1 MIRKKELFKLVFLF
15 LLAEVILY
23 SQNKINEMTNNIQ
36 ADNPIAVAN
45 TANEKDDTEAP
56 EDIFE
61 LLFSDAKSFYVEAL
75 ISSHFNDTSEVKF
88 CFDRTF
94 EIVAEISELDTLTPP
109 QQDELN
115 RFCEKLTYDYQ
126 NQFSYLNGDTVTTG
140 VAFIRNYIS
149 ENILDTVKVGDD
161 ELVVLDDRPG
171 HLPIVT
177 SKKINRIIDY
187 FSSSQNKYFQEWL
200 NNAGL
205 YKEHMMPIL
214 KKYGLPEELFYLAL
228 IESGFNTSAYS
239 YAHAAGPWQFIAGT
253 GARYGLKR
261 NWWVDERRDPIK
273 STEAAAKYL
282 RDLYKEF
289 DDWFLAIAAYNC
301 GEMNV
306 WRAIRREGTRDFW
319 KLKSLPRQTRDYI
332 PTFMAGIIIAQ
343 NPEKYG
349 MIYAPK
355 ETWKWDEVTV
365 DRSYEFEHIS
375 KVSDVPVPV
384 LRQYN
389 PELRRWVT
397 PPEVEQYVLHVPVG
411 KAEGLIEKL
420 SKLPIKEQPKPEW
433 IKHRIRKG
441 QTLSSIASRYGTT
454 VSALIAANN
463 ITNKNRLHVGQ
474 TIRIPTDKYYAPP
487 KYKATAKSS
496 EKIIYVVKR
505 GDTLQKIANR
515 YNVTVTKI
523 RNWNNLSSQKYIHP
537 GQRLI
542 IYNNVKS

>member
-126 NQFSYLNGDTVTTG
+126 NQFSYLNGDTGTTG

-433 IKHRIRKG
+433 IKHRVRKG